1 MRGLFMSSHANNTVS
16 EILTATELNS
26 LLNIVA
32 FFDWDTFKKFE
43 TLDYNDDEG
52 LDINDVK
59 EYVIETFKSLVAKA
73 HQENDDYR
81 WVEGC
86 YHLRFEYRKNIG
98 LHLMYVP
105 LQEGED

>member
-1 MRGLFMSSHANNTVS
+1 MSSHTNNTVS

-81 WVEGC
+81 WTEGC

>member
-1 MRGLFMSSHANNTVS
+1 MSSHANNTVS
-16 EILTATELNS
+16 EVLIATELNS

-32 FFDWDTFKKFE
+32 FFDWDAFKKFE

-59 EYVIETFKSLVAKA
+59 EYAIETFKSLVAKA

-81 WVEGC
+81 WVEGR

>member
-1 MRGLFMSSHANNTVS
+1 MSSHANNTVS
-16 EILTATELNS
+16 EILVTTELNS

-32 FFDWDTFKKFE
+32 FFDWDAFKKFE
-43 TLDYNDDEG
+43 TLDYNDDEDI
-52 LDINDVK
+52 DINDVK
-59 EYVIETFKSLVAKA
+59 EYVIETFKSLVVKA

-81 WVEGC
+81 WIEGC

>member
-1 MRGLFMSSHANNTVS
+1 MSSHANNTVS
-16 EILTATELNS
+16 EILITTEFNS

-43 TLDYNDDEG
+43 TLDYNDDEDI
-52 LDINDVK
+52 DINDVK
-59 EYVIETFKSLVAKA
+59 EYVIETFKSLVVKA

>member
-1 MRGLFMSSHANNTVS
+1 MSSHANNTVS
-16 EILTATELNS
+16 EILVTTELSS

-32 FFDWDTFKKFE
+32 FFDWDAFKKFE

-52 LDINDVK
+52 IDINDVK
-59 EYVIETFKSLVAKA
+59 EYVIETFKSLVVKA

-81 WVEGC
+81 WIEGC

>member
-1 MRGLFMSSHANNTVS
+1 MSSHANNTVS

-43 TLDYNDDEG
+43 TLDYNDDEDI
-52 LDINDVK
+52 DINDVK
-59 EYVIETFKSLVAKA
+59 EYVIETFKSLVGKA

>member
-1 MRGLFMSSHANNTVS
+1 MSSHANNTVS
-16 EILTATELNS
+16 EVLIATELNS

-59 EYVIETFKSLVAKA
+59 EYAIETFKSLVAKA

-81 WVEGC
+81 WVEGR

>member
-1 MRGLFMSSHANNTVS
+1 MSSHANNTVS
-16 EILTATELNS
+16 EILVTTELNS

-59 EYVIETFKSLVAKA
+59 EYVIETFKSLVVKA

>member
-1 MRGLFMSSHANNTVS
+1 MSSHANNTVS
-16 EILTATELNS
+16 EILVATELNS

-52 LDINDVK
+52 FDINDVK

-81 WVEGC
+81 WTEGR

>member
-1 MRGLFMSSHANNTVS
+1 MSSHANNTVS

-43 TLDYNDDEG
+43 TLDYNDDEDI
-52 LDINDVK
+52 DINDVK
-59 EYVIETFKSLVAKA
+59 EYVIETFKSLVVKA

-81 WVEGC
+81 WVEGR

>member
-1 MRGLFMSSHANNTVS
+1 MSSHANNTAS

-43 TLDYNDDEG
+43 TLDYNDDEDI
-52 LDINDVK
+52 DINDVK

-81 WVEGC
+81 WTEGC

>member
-1 MRGLFMSSHANNTVS
+1 MSSHANNTVS
-16 EILTATELNS
+16 EILVTTELNS

-32 FFDWDTFKKFE
+32 FFDWDAFKKFE
-43 TLDYNDDEG
+43 TLDYNDDEDI
-52 LDINDVK
+52 DINDIK
-59 EYVIETFKSLVAKA
+59 EYVIETFKSLVVKA

-81 WVEGC
+81 WIEGC

>member
-1 MRGLFMSSHANNTVS
+1 MSSHANNTVS

-43 TLDYNDDEG
+43 TLDYNDDEDI
-52 LDINDVK
+52 DINDVK
-59 EYVIETFKSLVAKA
+59 EYVIETFKSLVVKA

>member
-1 MRGLFMSSHANNTVS
+1 MSSHANNTVS
-16 EILTATELNS
+16 EILVATELNS

-32 FFDWDTFKKFE
+32 FFDWDAFKKFE

-59 EYVIETFKSLVAKA
+59 EYVIETFKSLVAEA

-81 WVEGC
+81 WAEGR

>member
-1 MRGLFMSSHANNTVS
+1 MSSHANNTVS
-16 EILTATELNS
+16 EILVTTELNS
-26 LLNIVA
+26 LLNIAA
-32 FFDWDTFKKFE
+32 FFDWDAFKKFE
-43 TLDYNDDEG
+43 TLDYNDDEDI
-52 LDINDVK
+52 DINDVK

-81 WVEGC
+81 WAEGC

>member
-1 MRGLFMSSHANNTVS
+1 MSSHANNTVS
-16 EILTATELNS
+16 EILITTELNS

-32 FFDWDTFKKFE
+32 FFDWDAFKKFE

-59 EYVIETFKSLVAKA
+59 EYVIETFKSLVVKA

-81 WVEGC
+81 WIEGC

>member
-1 MRGLFMSSHANNTVS
+1 MSSHANNTVS
-16 EILTATELNS
+16 EILTVTELNS

-43 TLDYNDDEG
+43 TLDYNDDEDI
-52 LDINDVK
+52 DINDVK
-59 EYVIETFKSLVAKA
+59 EYVIETFKSLVVKA

>member
-1 MRGLFMSSHANNTVS
+1 MSSHANNTVS
-16 EILTATELNS
+16 EILVTTELNS

-32 FFDWDTFKKFE
+32 FFDWDAFKKFE
-43 TLDYNDDEG
+43 TLDYNDDEDI
-52 LDINDVK
+52 DINDVK
-59 EYVIETFKSLVAKA
+59 EYVIETFKSLVVKA

-81 WVEGC
+81 WVEGR

>member
-1 MRGLFMSSHANNTVS
+1 MSSHTNNTIS
-16 EILTATELNS
+16 EVLIATELNS

-59 EYVIETFKSLVAKA
+59 EYVIETFKSLVVKA

-81 WVEGC
+81 WIEGC

>member
-1 MRGLFMSSHANNTVS
+1 MSSHVNNTVS
-16 EILTATELNS
+16 EILTATELSS

-43 TLDYNDDEG
+43 TLDYNDDEDI
-52 LDINDVK
+52 DINDVK
-59 EYVIETFKSLVAKA
+59 EYVIETFKSLVVKA

-81 WVEGC
+81 WVEGR

>member
-1 MRGLFMSSHANNTVS
+1 MSSHANNTVS
-16 EILTATELNS
+16 EILVTTELNS

-59 EYVIETFKSLVAKA
+59 EYVIETFKSLVTKA

-81 WVEGC
+81 WVEGR

>member
-1 MRGLFMSSHANNTVS
+1 MSSHANNTVS
-16 EILTATELNS
+16 EILVTTELNS

-32 FFDWDTFKKFE
+32 FFDWDAFKKFE
-43 TLDYNDDEG
+43 TLDCNDDEDI
-52 LDINDVK
+52 DINDVK
-59 EYVIETFKSLVAKA
+59 EYVIETFKSLVVKA

>member
-1 MRGLFMSSHANNTVS
+1 MSSHANNTVS
-16 EILTATELNS
+16 EILVTTELNS

-43 TLDYNDDEG
+43 TLDYNDDEDI
-52 LDINDVK
+52 DINDVK
-59 EYVIETFKSLVAKA
+59 EYVIETFKSLVVKA

>member
-1 MRGLFMSSHANNTVS
+1 MIIFFIILAIIIVFLTVK
-16 EILTATELNS
+16 
-26 LLNIVA
+26 IVPQQH
-32 FFDWDTFKKFE
+32 
-43 TLDYNDDEG
+43 
-52 LDINDVK
+52 

-81 WVEGC
+81 WVEGR